1 MKLWN
6 GTSASSNLNNNQE
19 NDVNPSSENQDDSK
33 RNQRIG
39 DIFKGFAPFLKMYA
53 VYIQTFDQTLD
64 TINRNY
70 DSNPKF
76 KAIMDEIHVSLKYD
90 FVILALYVPSHY
102 IPVNNGGMI
111 NFAIYQIFL

>member
-6 GTSASSNLNNNQE
+6 GTSASSNLNNNKE
-19 NDVNPSSENQDDSK
+19 NDACASSEKIGNSK

-64 TINRNY
+64 TINRTY
-70 DSNPKF
+70 DLNPKF
-76 KAIMDEIHVSLKYD
+76 KAIMDEIHVSLQYH
-90 FVILALYVPSHY
+90 FALLAL
-102 IPVNNGGMI
+102 
-111 NFAIYQIFL
+111 

>member
-1 MKLWN
+1 
-6 GTSASSNLNNNQE
+6 
-19 NDVNPSSENQDDSK
+19 
-33 RNQRIG
+33 
-39 DIFKGFAPFLKMYA
+39 MYA

-102 IPVNNGGMI
+102 AGMI
-111 NFAIYQIFL
+111 NTLTHLPLTHLLIGDARMWKLKVTKSFIGVNTARTPL